1 MRFFNQSLL
10 APRVIKLAPGQM
22 LHLSYRIG
30 IAAAW
35 TPETLKAFG
44 SGRK

>member
-1 MRFFNQSLL
+1 
-10 APRVIKLAPGQM
+10 M

-30 IAAAW
+30 IAPAW

-44 SGRK
+44 SGRGAAVGQVGQVPGN